1 MRRIGLLNLRCEQS
15 RGFDRVNIADL
26 VLSKHCVNN
35 IDLNARGSHRV
46 SANLDTIGEK
56 NGPARPE

>member
-1 MRRIGLLNLRCEQS
+1 MRRIGLINLRCEQS
-15 RGFDRVNIADL
+15 RGFGIADL

-35 IDLNARGSHRV
+35 IDLNAWGSHRV